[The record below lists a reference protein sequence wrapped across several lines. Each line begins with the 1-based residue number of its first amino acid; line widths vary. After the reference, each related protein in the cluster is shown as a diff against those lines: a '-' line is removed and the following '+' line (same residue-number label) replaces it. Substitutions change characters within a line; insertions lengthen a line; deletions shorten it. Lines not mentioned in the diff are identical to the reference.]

1 VLLRRAEN
9 HGVDRWVL
17 DKAELLETQLG
28 QVLGNVMEDYNK
40 VEVVGVRDGFV
51 YLATLDELNDS
62 STPSWFLS
70 LFLETMI
77 LEKLFQRTYDSSVH
91 PYIMPWPPSLVGN

>member
-1 VLLRRAEN
+1 MLTLDTATMDFSVDELPIFLQNRFCSFLVGEMKNAEPCIVYAIDFTVGVLLRRAEN

-51 YLATLDELNDS
+51 N
-62 STPSWFLS
+62 
-70 LFLETMI
+70 
-77 LEKLFQRTYDSSVH
+77 LEK
-91 PYIMPWPPSLVGN
+91 